1 MKILFASLFSLL
13 ILSQVVVSA
22 EKDYTDLVKYL
33 QQKIKE
39 SPFKGSAYN
48 RLAYITDSYGPRM
61 WGSVVLE
68 QVIHQ
73 MLNYAQEEQFENIRL

>member
-1 MKILFASLFSLL
+1 MKILIFALLSLL
-13 ILSQVVVSA
+13 IFSHVVAGA
-22 EKDYTDLVKYL
+22 EKDYTDFVKYL

-39 SPFKGSAYN
+39 SPFKGSSYN
-48 RLAYITDSYGPRM
+48 RLAYITDTFGPRM

-73 MLNYAQEEQFENIRL
+73 MLNYAQ